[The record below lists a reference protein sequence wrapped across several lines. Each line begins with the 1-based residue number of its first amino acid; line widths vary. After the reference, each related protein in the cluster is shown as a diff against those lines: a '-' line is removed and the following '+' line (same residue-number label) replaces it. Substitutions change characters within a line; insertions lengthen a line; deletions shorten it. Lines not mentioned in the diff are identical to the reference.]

1 MSGTSGDGV
10 DAALVR
16 FEGQSITCLASGF
29 AAYPKKMRND
39 IAKCSRPDGRVELV
53 CRLNVEIGKFFANC
67 AAAFCKKIKFP
78 IKAVA
83 FIGSHGQTIRHQPV
97 SKAASKPASKI
108 DQPSSTLQIG
118 EGAEIAAITGC
129 MTVSD
134 FRPADIA
141 AGGQGAPLAPIA
153 HHAMFASKKEDRI
166 VHNIGGISNLTLLPK
181 GGGEEK
187 VTGFDTGPGNS
198 LIDLAVTRFS
208 KGRRKFDA
216 GGKTALKGKVN
227 EQMLKFC
234 LRSPYYAKKPPKSTG
249 RELFGVENFCELLK
263 RFPKVSN
270 EDFLRTLCA
279 LTAESAA
286 RQAAKFMRF
295 KKATWILCGG
305 GALNGAIV
313 GELEGRLKENYGGRC
328 RVLLSDKFGF
338 GVKEVE
344 AVLMAI
350 LARRT
355 IKAQPGN
362 MPKVTGAKRR
372 AILGKVS
379 LPPMPR

>member
-1 MSGTSGDGV
+1 MGVVIGMGLMSGTSGDGV

-16 FEGQSITCLASGF
+16 FEGKSIACLASGF

-39 IAKCSRPDGRVELV
+39 IAKSSRPDGHVELV
-53 CRLNVEIGKFFANC
+53 CRLNVEIGKFFANS
-67 AAAFCKKIKFP
+67 AVAFCKKIKFP
-78 IKAVA
+78 IEAVA

-97 SKAASKPASKI
+97 SKKG
-108 DQPSSTLQIG
+108 QPSSTLQIG

-129 MTVSD
+129 ITVSD

-153 HHAMFASKKEDRI
+153 HHAIFASKKEDRI
-166 VHNIGGISNLTLLPK
+166 VHNIGGISNLTWLPK
-181 GGGEEK
+181 GGGVEK

-234 LRSPYYAKKPPKSTG
+234 LRFPYYAQKPPKSTG
-249 RELFGVENFCELLK
+249 RELFGVEYFCELLK
-263 RFPKVSN
+263 RFPKISN

-295 KKATWILCGG
+295 KKAKWILCGG
-305 GALNGAIV
+305 GAFNGAIV
-313 GELEGRLKENYGGRC
+313 GELEGRLAGKC
-328 RVLLSDKFGF
+328 RVFLSDKFGI

-344 AVLMAI
+344 AALMAV

-355 IKAQPGN
+355 IKGLPGN
-362 MPKVTGAKRR
+362 LPRVTGARR
-372 AILGKVS
+372 GAILGKIS
-379 LPPMPR
+379 LPPE